1 MTARH
6 HEIAFYYIINHI
18 KSMVPNE
25 RMPLFI
31 EMFCITFDIDYTN
44 MSIIMSQYLN
54 TIKPSIKDV
63 ALMARDLGITVRR
76 FPINE
81 NYGYTL
87 IRNNRDV
94 ELTQKIF
101 NEDLAKTIIEFNR
114 KYLKMSEGHHK
125 FLKEIYY
132 DAS

>member
-1 MTARH
+1 
-6 HEIAFYYIINHI
+6 
-18 KSMVPNE
+18 MVPNE

-101 NEDLAKTIIEFNR
+101 NEDLAKTIVLFNR

-132 DAS
+132 DPS